1 MTAAPTRGTGVAVR
15 AVAALLALA
24 HLALLHLGCATTVTR
39 LEGEIPTPAGAAQGP
54 CEEERWLSLSP
65 TRYEAMS
72 ASGTSSEYRDD
83 GLGLYREGDRHP
95 RSITAL
101 EEDLGPS
108 PLLPP
113 HRDAT
118 RAYDRDRVIA
128 GSLGLLGIAAMGLG
142 AGLFATSFET
152 ETAGVPPA
160 VEEEQVVDTGRAV
173 TGAVLM
179 AAGFGVAIGGIAINP
194 THAERARAQTARYV
208 FLPGQEDREAVVR
221 LVTDHNDELRTTCAR
236 EDGAGSA
243 RKGDADEGE
252 GDDSEANDTDAGPEP
267 GDDAA
272 PPDGA
277 TDGP

>member
-1 MTAAPTRGTGVAVR
+1 MTAAPSRGTGVAVR
-15 AVAALLALA
+15 AVAAHLALAHLALA

-72 ASGTSSEYRDD
+72 DSGTSSEYRED

-152 ETAGVPPA
+152 ETTGVPPA

-179 AAGFGVAIGGIAINP
+179 AAGFGVAIGGIALNP

-221 LVTDHNDELRTTCAR
+221 LVADHNDELRTTCAR

-243 RKGDADEGE
+243 KKGDDG
-252 GDDSEANDTDAGPEP
+252 EANDTDAGPEP

-272 PPDGA
+272 PPAGA

>member
-1 MTAAPTRGTGVAVR
+1 MVTGFAVR
-15 AVAALLALA
+15 AAAA
-24 HLALLHLGCATTVTR
+24 HLALLHLAVLHVGCATTVTR

-54 CEEERWLSLSP
+54 CEEERWLALSP

-72 ASGTSSEYRDD
+72 AAGTSSEYRDD
-83 GLGLYREGDRHP
+83 GLGLFREGDRHP

-101 EEDLGPS
+101 EEELGPS

-142 AGLFATSFET
+142 AGLFATAFET
-152 ETAGVPPA
+152 ETTGAPPA
-160 VEEEQVVDTGRAV
+160 IEEEQVVDSGRAV

-179 AAGFGVAIGGIAINP
+179 AAGFGVAIAGIALNP

-208 FLPGQEDREAVVR
+208 FVPGQDDRESVVR
-221 LVTDHNDELRTTCAR
+221 LVAAHNEGLRTACAR
-236 EDGAGSA
+236 ENSPGKAKDADGA
-243 RKGDADEGE
+243 DDEA
-252 GDDSEANDTDAGPEP
+252 EANDDGTDPEP
-267 GDDAA
+267 GPGDDGSTAA
-272 PPDGA
+272 RDEP
-277 TDGP
+277 